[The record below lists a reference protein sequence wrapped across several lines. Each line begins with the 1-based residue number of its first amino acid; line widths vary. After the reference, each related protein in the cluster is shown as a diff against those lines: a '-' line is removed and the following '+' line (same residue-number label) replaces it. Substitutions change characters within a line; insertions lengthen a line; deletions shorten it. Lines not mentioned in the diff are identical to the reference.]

1 MRLLERER
9 ELTVLRAVVH
19 GAQNGLGAGVGIAGD
34 SGTGKSALLETVCSD
49 ASVVRVLKGSCD
61 PLSTPRPLGPFRDIA
76 HAVGLGPLVRDEDVR
91 LPQLCEELFECLGTE
106 PSVLVVE
113 DLHWVDAASVE
124 VLRFLAR
131 RVEAMPLAL
140 VVTYRDREVGARHP
154 ARPLLGDFARLDG
167 LTMLHLAPL
176 SIDAVAELVADTH
189 LAAETVHR
197 VTRGN
202 PFFVT
207 EVAKEPDR
215 PLPESV
221 RDAVLARTTEVA
233 PEDFEVLQLVATAPD
248 RLDDRVLSQLAV
260 DLPTLRRLDRTGL
273 LARSRGGLVFH
284 HELARQAVE
293 STIPPGGA
301 AQLHGRLLE
310 ALERVAPHEPAVLTH
325 HAVAAQD
332 RARAATYARAA
343 AEESIHAAAH
353 TEAVAFFQIALEH
366 LDGATPAVRADLLQ
380 RLSIE
385 QYMTSRLGDAIQN
398 IRATFPLWRAAGDTS
413 GLASAHETC
422 AIYEYY
428 NARRH
433 EAEAQSEIA
442 SRIGREHGAQIAYGA
457 ARATDGF
464 LAYMRSDA
472 TTATDRLDEAWQL
485 ASAHDQDHLALRAK
499 LFGDMVSLSTGDTA
513 VRGAVAEHIELAR
526 SANWDELASSGY
538 SHIAYHDVEQRRYRA
553 AELVLDTS
561 LPYAVEREIPI
572 CEFWQTGIRSRL
584 RLAQGRWS
592 AALEDASHVLDVDGM
607 PLARVWPLVVAGL
620 VPLRRGE
627 AGVLGD
633 VTDGPLE
640 RAWELVGHINEPL
653 RRLAVLAALAERM
666 WMTRVDDPRVVDEA
680 VREVKVLPACPG
692 SEWAR
697 GELGAWLR
705 RLGLLDAPPEQV
717 AEPYRLAF
725 AGDHEE
731 AAAWWRQAGEPFAE
745 AMSLADAP
753 LPELRVRGVALLDG
767 LGATGTAD
775 RLRVLLRNEGI
786 DEVPARPRA
795 STRANPGGLTNRQLE
810 VAKLMARGFT
820 NGEIATRL
828 YISPKTADH
837 HVSAVLTKLGATSR
851 RTVMMRADEYGLA

>member
-1 MRLLERER
+1 
-9 ELTVLRAVVH
+9 V
-19 GAQNGLGAGVGIAGD
+19 AGTD
-34 SGTGKSALLETVCSD
+34 
-49 ASVVRVLKGSCD
+49 
-61 PLSTPRPLGPFRDIA
+61 
-76 HAVGLGPLVRDEDVR
+76 
-91 LPQLCEELFECLGTE
+91 
-106 PSVLVVE
+106 
-113 DLHWVDAASVE
+113 
-124 VLRFLAR
+124 
-131 RVEAMPLAL
+131 
-140 VVTYRDREVGARHP
+140 
-154 ARPLLGDFARLDG
+154 
-167 LTMLHLAPL
+167 
-176 SIDAVAELVADTH
+176 

-301 AQLHGRLLE
+301 AQLHRRLLD
-310 ALERVAPHEPAVLTH
+310 ALEHVAPHEPAVLTH

-332 RARAATYARAA
+332 RARAAMHARAA

-366 LDGATPAVRADLLQ
+366 LDEATPAERADLLQ
-380 RLSIE
+380 RLSFE
-385 QYMTSRLGDAIQN
+385 QYMTSRLTEAIQN
-398 IRATFPLWRAAGDTS
+398 IRATFPLWRQAGDTA
-413 GLASAHETC
+413 GLAGAHETC

-428 NARRH
+428 SARRR
-433 EAEAQSEIA
+433 EAEAQSELA
-442 SRIGREHGAQIAYGA
+442 SRIGREDGAEVAYGA

-464 LAYMRSDA
+464 LAYMRSDT
-472 TTATDRLDEAWQL
+472 TTATDRLDEARQL
-485 ASAHDQDHLALRAK
+485 ASAHDQERLALRAR
-499 LFGDMVSLSTGDTA
+499 LFGDLVSLSTGDTA
-513 VRGAVAEHIELAR
+513 VRGAVADQIELAR
-526 SANWDELASSGY
+526 AASWDELASSGY
-538 SHIAYHDVEQRRYRA
+538 SHIATHDVEQRRYRA

-561 LPYAVEREIPI
+561 LPFAVEREIPI

-592 AALEDASHVLDVDGM
+592 AALEDAGHVLEVEGM
-607 PLARVWPLVVAGL
+607 PLARVWPLLVTGL
-620 VPLRRGE
+620 VPLRCGE
-627 AGVLGD
+627 IGAPGD
-633 VTDGPLE
+633 AADAADDPFE
-640 RAWELVGHINEPL
+640 RAWELVGNINEPL

-666 WMTRVDDPRVVDEA
+666 WMTGGDDPRVVDEA
-680 VREVKVLPACPG
+680 VRELKVLAELPG

-697 GELGAWLR
+697 GELGAWLH
-705 RLGLLDAPPEQV
+705 RLGLLAAPPERV

-725 AGDHEE
+725 AGDHEG
-731 AAAWWRQAGEPFAE
+731 AAAWWHQTGEPFAE
-745 AMSLADAP
+745 AMALADSPVAA
-753 LPELRVRGVALLDG
+753 LRVRGVTLLDG

-775 RLRVLLRNEGI
+775 RLRVLLRNDGVE
-786 DEVPARPRA
+786 EVPARPRA
-795 STRANPGGLTNRQLE
+795 STRANPGGLTNRQLD

-820 NGEIATRL
+820 NAEIAARL